1 MRLPDIFPK
10 LITEDYQT
18 EKKDM
23 ILAAIDACESME
35 DMSKLISYGSFRI
48 KQGEDYRYF
57 EDSAKY
63 VKDNSDVEQA
73 IVKKTASLI
82 KGDDDIIQYLSSG
95 IYYTIDFDK
104 ILSIHRDMFTE
115 FFM

>member
-35 DMSKLISYGSFRI
+35 DMSKLISYGSFKATGKPCPWPDEI
-48 KQGEDYRYF
+48 
-57 EDSAKY
+57 
-63 VKDNSDVEQA
+63 
-73 IVKKTASLI
+73 
-82 KGDDDIIQYLSSG
+82 
-95 IYYTIDFDK
+95 
-104 ILSIHRDMFTE
+104 
-115 FFM
+115 